1 MSQHFWMVKSDGKRY
16 QIIGTKRLPRKLK
29 KLITR
34 VLNHNTKVVCVSPN
48 YYSMVTM
55 IKEVTDG

>member
-1 MSQHFWMVKSDGKRY
+1 MVKSDGKRY
-16 QIIGTKRLPRKLK
+16 QITGTKRLPRKLK
-29 KLITR
+29 KLITS